1 MATQEKE
8 TLNEPHQKSNDLEN
22 STKLAVDLE
31 QPRPINVIINTNK
44 MEPHQFDGEISWPAY
59 LIQFNMISELNNWT
73 SHEKLLYLGASLT
86 GKAREVL
93 RNTDSKMRDTFEGL
107 VQCLSERFGPDKHK
121 DVFKALL
128 QNKTQQPDEN
138 FHDLAHSIMGMVQ
151 SAYPT
156 VTCEMADLL
165 AKDHF
170 IEAIGDSTI
179 RDLVLFNEPNTLN
192 EAVRIALRIQIRK
205 DQGIN
210 EKSGRG
216 PSSSP
221 FGESETASGFPSKIK
236 DTLQVMEMT
245 PQTVATLHKDNMLKL
260 TREANKK
267 GQQLVCFKCGQLGHK
282 MRECPRSKHRIRN
295 KKF

>member
-1 MATQEKE
+1 MATQERE
-8 TLNEPHQKSNDLEN
+8 MLNEPHQKSNDLEN
-22 STKLAVDLE
+22 STELAVDLE

-73 SHEKLLYLGASLT
+73 SREKLLYLGASLT

-156 VTCEMADLL
+156 VTWKMADLL

-205 DQGIN
+205 DQGN

-221 FGESETASGFPSKIK
+221 FVESETASGFPLKFK

-260 TREANKK
+260 TGSLTKRDNSLCVLNVDNWGIK
-267 GQQLVCFKCGQLGHK
+267 
-282 MRECPRSKHRIRN
+282 
-295 KKF
+295 